1 MFHAYATTEPGGELK
16 PLEYDLGEIGTNEVD
31 VKVEYCGICHT
42 DLSMLDNEWGMSAY
56 PLVAGHE
63 VIGTIEAVGDEVKHL
78 QIGQRVGVGW
88 FAQTC
93 MSCEACLGGD
103 QNLCASG
110 QSTMVGRYGGFA
122 DQIRVDAAWAFPLPT
137 GLEPAAAGPLLCA
150 GITVFNPILE
160 FGVTD
165 PKIIF

>member
-1 MFHAYATTEPGGELK
+1 MFHAYAATEPGGKLK
-16 PLEYDLGEIGTNEVD
+16 PLEYDLGEIGANEVD

-63 VIGTIEAVGDEVKHL
+63 VIGTIEAVGDEVQHL

-122 DQIRVDAAWAFPLPT
+122 DQIRVAARHNI
-137 GLEPAAAGPLLCA
+137 EPVVENYPFEQVNEALNKLRNGKPRYRLVL
-150 GITVFNPILE
+150 TR
-160 FGVTD
+160 
-165 PKIIF
+165 